1 MSAAGLLGVE
11 CCQATLIGLR
21 ARRGHATPMAA
32 RYGHT
37 THACCVSANGVAV
50 LPLLGATDGAERPT
64 VGHRKTPGCGEG
76 KGLVKP

>member
-37 THACCVSANGVAV
+37 THTCCVSANGVAV
-50 LPLLGATDGAERPT
+50 LPLLGATDGAAAPDPADRR
-64 VGHRKTPGCGEG
+64 VGHRKSPVRV
-76 KGLVKP
+76 KG

>member
-11 CCQATLIGLR
+11 WWQATLLGLR

-64 VGHRKTPGCGEG
+64 VGHRKTPGRE
-76 KGLVKP
+76 KLFH